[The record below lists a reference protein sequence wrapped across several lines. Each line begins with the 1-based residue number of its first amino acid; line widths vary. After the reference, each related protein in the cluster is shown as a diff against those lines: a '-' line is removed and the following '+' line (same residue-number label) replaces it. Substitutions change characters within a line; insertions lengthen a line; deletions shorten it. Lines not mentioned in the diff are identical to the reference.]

1 MTVNVQE
8 LEKELKRDARTAT
21 MKAAIHKRLSEQSK
35 QKAGNL
41 MQQVQN
47 LRNKLEEKRYKAYNE
62 VGNLNSILNFDS
74 AKKETPQN

>member
-41 MQQVQN
+41 M
-47 LRNKLEEKRYKAYNE
+47 
-62 VGNLNSILNFDS
+62 
-74 AKKETPQN
+74 